1 MRTNSCI
8 LHKRKGGEIANWTR
22 EEGVKWEEGRGME
35 KPVEGLLSPKSPK
48 TDTSKGERGDRA
60 RLCILE
66 RWYHEKCS

>member
-1 MRTNSCI
+1 MKLPI
-8 LHKRKGGEIANWTR
+8 GQERKVLSGKKA
-22 EEGVKWEEGRGME
+22 EGWKSLW
-35 KPVEGLLSPKSPK
+35 KGLLSPKSPK